1 MSTKRTNEMTA
12 ERAEQF
18 LNSRAEITK
27 PCTLSGIRI
36 LNIGEFKKDGESPW
50 IWDKSGERYAIVNL
64 HAWTDYQFD
73 EATKLFNAGEYQ
85 KACNKNLSLQM
96 PYDEAMLLKD
106 SLATATVKFVETWSE
121 NYETDII
128 VAKALR
134 LDEIKQAKAVR
145 KFGAKKEAVKAGA
158 ETKATENIDVNA

>member
-36 LNIGEFKKDGESPW
+36 LNIGETDKNNQPW

-73 EATKLFNAGEYQ
+73 EAQKLFDAGEYQ
-85 KACNKNLSLQM
+85 KACNKNLSLQI

-106 SLATATVKFVETWSE
+106 SLATATVQFKEVYSE
-121 NYETDII
+121 NYKTDII